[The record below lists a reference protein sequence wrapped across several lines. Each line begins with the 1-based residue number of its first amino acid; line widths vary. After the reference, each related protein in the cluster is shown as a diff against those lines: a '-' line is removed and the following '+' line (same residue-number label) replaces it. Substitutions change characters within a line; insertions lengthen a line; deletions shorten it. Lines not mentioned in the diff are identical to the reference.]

1 MNVFSLKISKVC
13 NFANLNQML
22 IIQYILK
29 IELSVKNL
37 VLQDRRKLFYGKG
50 D

>member
-22 IIQYILK
+22 IIQYILN

-37 VLQDRRKLFYGKG
+37 VLQDRRKLFYGNG

>member
-22 IIQYILK
+22 IIQYILN

-37 VLQDRRKLFYGKG
+37 VLQDRRKLFYGKR